1 MVQCVKKKMPLKIL
15 LTCNIKFS
23 KDFPTASNGSLTE
36 KLLWKLPSKL
46 RLPPPPHRY
55 VIVLLLCYTF
65 SGILIYYLYYFK
77 HKFYSFFYLH
87 LFRYDYLFISSENWR
102 DGAFYCGDLSGKTV
116 LVSGHYV
123 FLHFNS
129 EPFGKKIGRFRL
141 LFSAVPVGTCNKRE
155 PRTSK

>member
-1 MVQCVKKKMPLKIL
+1 MVQCVKKNCLLRFDWHVTSNVVKIFL
-15 LTCNIKFS
+15 LHQTVPPQTNSYESYQENF
-23 KDFPTASNGSLTE
+23 AS
-36 KLLWKLPSKL
+36 
-46 RLPPPPHRY
+46 PPPPPPTPTD

-65 SGILIYYLYYFK
+65 SGILLLLSSIL
-77 HKFYSFFYLH
+77 FFYLH
-87 LFRYDYLFISSENWR
+87 LFRYDYLFISSENWH
-102 DGAFYCGDLSGKTV
+102 DGTLYCDDLSGKTV